1 MVIEGAGIELA
12 YEETGD
18 GPATVLV
25 HGMAS
30 TRARLHGVPGRV
42 ISYDRRG
49 YWESHATAEDA
60 RTTVHEQAEDLAA
73 LVTGL
78 HAAPALLVGADFGA
92 LVELDVLLRH
102 RGLARGA
109 VLVDPPVYAFVPQAT
124 EALSEQ
130 RAGLEEA
137 IRSEGAEAAVS
148 WWRGSEAPPRT
159 VLGFFAD
166 FGALASLPLSRAQ
179 LRALDVPLAVV
190 SSGRARSHDRAA
202 AEALLAE
209 VPGARRFEDVADA
222 VRGIG
227 A

>member
-1 MVIEGAGIELA
+1 MVIEGAGVELA
-12 YEETGD
+12 YEETGT

-25 HGMAS
+25 HGMAA

-49 YWESHATAEDA
+49 YGASRATAEDA

-73 LVTGL
+73 LVRGL
-78 HAAPALLVGADFGA
+78 GAEPALLVGADFGA
-92 LVELDVLLRH
+92 LVVLDVLLRH
-102 RGLARGA
+102 HGLARAA

-137 IRSEGAEAAVS
+137 IRTEGAEAAVS

-159 VLGFFAD
+159 VHGFFAD
-166 FGALASLPLSRAQ
+166 FGALASLPLTRAE
-179 LRALDVPLAVV
+179 LRAVDVPVGVV
-190 SSGRARSHDRAA
+190 ASGRARSHDLAA
-202 AEALLAE
+202 ADALLAE
-209 VPGARRFEDVADA
+209 LPRARRFEDVGDA
-222 VRGIG
+222 VRGVG
-227 A
+227 P